1 MKKSMKNSDEM
12 QEDIGREKKMGGGMM
27 GRKKI
32 SYGGSAR
39 KKMKNGGKTVKG
51 PCS

>member
-1 MKKSMKNSDEM
+1 MKGMKEMDEM
-12 QEDIGREKKMGGGMM
+12 KENKGRAKKMGGGMM
-27 GRKKI
+27 GRKKM

-39 KKMKNGGKTVKG
+39 KKMKNGGKLVKG